1 MHYATLATAAILAL
15 SAGTVLAGA
24 GEHGHGH
31 GHGHGAAKADGPR
44 QQTAWGIAGDAKRA
58 RTIEVAMTD
67 DMRFT
72 PDRLQVRQ
80 GETIRFVVRNKGKML
95 HEMVLGTKAS
105 LDEHAVL
112 MVKFPGME
120 HDEPH
125 MTHVKP
131 GARDAIVWN
140 FNRPGEFHYACLI
153 AGHYQAG
160 MVGTISV
167 VPAGTPNRK
176 ETKP

>member
-1 MHYATLATAAILAL
+1 MKYQAVAMAAVVAL
-15 SAGTVLAGA
+15 SAGVALAGA
-24 GEHGHGH
+24 GDHGHAH
-31 GHGHGAAKADGPR
+31 GARKTGAAKEQKP
-44 QQTAWGIAGDAKRA
+44 WGVAGDARRA
-58 RTIEVAMTD
+58 RTIEVAMSD

-72 PDRLQVRQ
+72 PDRIQVRQ

-105 LDEHAVL
+105 LDEHAA
-112 MVKFPGME
+112 MMTKFPGME

-131 GARDAIVWN
+131 GARQQIVWN

-153 AGHYQAG
+153 PGHYQAG
-160 MVGTISV
+160 MVGAITV
-167 VPAGTPNRK
+167 TPATQSNERK
-176 ETKP
+176 QS